1 MILLA
6 DQSTAGY
13 SQAMEFEWDPDKAAR
28 NLVKHGVAFAE
39 AGTVFGDPLAITYFD
54 PDHSDDEDR
63 FLTFGESNQG
73 RLLVV
78 SHTDREDRIRIISAR
93 IATRRERKIYE
104 EG

>member
-1 MILLA
+1 
-6 DQSTAGY
+6 
-13 SQAMEFEWDPDKAAR
+13 MEFEWHPEKAAY
-28 NLVKHGVAFAE
+28 NLAKHGVSFPE
-39 AGTVFGDPLAITYFD
+39 AATVFGDPLAITYFD

-63 FLTFGESNQG
+63 FLTFGESRGG

-93 IATRRERKIYE
+93 PATRRERTIYE